1 MKLKMISLAMVLAT
15 GPLFADSSSAVSQLQ
30 TQINALQAQVNQL
43 AQTNQSAFNSVI
55 GLDTADPFGT
65 LSKVNMPLQLLKNHN
80 QNSAALTLGGQVET
94 DLQYWNGDSIQTHP
108 TTQYEQ
114 GSNVALTKLYLFTEA
129 NLGQDAMA
137 FISLDK
143 SGKSN
148 SVGVDRAFL
157 MLGDLNSSTP
167 LFVTAGSTYLPFGM
181 FSGNG
186 PLNNTLITNVY
197 RVSPTNQISG
207 NAILGPVTLI
217 ASAYNNQST
226 VNNSMDGLFTL
237 EFAKNIDQFHT
248 NFGAS
253 YMSNMVG
260 TASGLGAAFAQ
271 GAAHNPAWDANFN
284 VGVKAI
290 SLLGEYAST
299 VHGATIDKQNTS
311 LLSSWMLGVS
321 GQFSLLNSPYFWQ
334 FSDSETHNMQH
345 VAMPL
350 DGDFQEGLK
359 ILTGF
364 NHQWIGSIQ
373 GEYWKNVYVGP
384 ELTYGTLYNGQDT
397 YTATLDATAYF

>member
-15 GPLFADSSSAVSQLQ
+15 GPLFADSSSAVNQLQ
-30 TQINALQAQVNQL
+30 AQINALQAQINQL
-43 AQTNQSAFNSVI
+43 DQTNQTAFSHVV

-65 LSKVNMPLQLLKNHN
+65 LSKVNMPLQLLKNRN
-80 QNSAALTLGGQVET
+80 QNPAALTLGGQIES
-94 DLQYWNGDSIQTHP
+94 DLQDWNGDAIQTH
-108 TTQYEQ
+108 TKTQYEQ
-114 GSNVALTKLYLFTEA
+114 GSSVALTKMYLFTEA
-129 NLGQDAMA
+129 NLGQDALG
-137 FISLDK
+137 FISLKNGSD
-143 SGKSN
+143 N
-148 SVGVDRAFL
+148 SVVVDRAFF

-197 RVSPTNQISG
+197 RVSPTNQVSG
-207 NAILGPVTLI
+207 NAILGPVTVI

-253 YMSNMVG
+253 YLSNMVG

-284 VGVKAI
+284 VGVKAL

-321 GQFSLLNSPYFWQ
+321 GQFSAWNSPYFWQ
-334 FSDSETHNMQH
+334 LSDSETHNMQN

-359 ILTGF
+359 TLTGF

-384 ELTYGTLYNGQDT
+384 ELTYGALYNGQDT

>member
-1 MKLKMISLAMVLAT
+1 MKLKIFSFAMAFAT
-15 GPLFADSSSAVSQLQ
+15 SPVFADSESMVNQLQ
-30 TQINALQAQVNQL
+30 MQINTLQAQVNQL
-43 AQTNQSAFNSVI
+43 DQESQSALSSVI
-55 GLDTADPFGT
+55 DLDTADPFGA
-65 LSKVNMPLQLLKNHN
+65 LSKVNMPLQLLKNRS
-80 QNSAALTLGGQVET
+80 QNPATLTLGGQIET

-114 GSNVALTKLYLFTEA
+114 GSSVALTKLYLFSEA
-129 NLGQDAMA
+129 NLGQDALA

-143 SGKSN
+143 SGGSN
-148 SVGVDRAFL
+148 TVGVDRAFL
-157 MLGDLNSSTP
+157 MLGALNSSTP
-167 LFVTAGSTYLPFGM
+167 LFVTTGYTYLPFGM

-197 RVSPTNQISG
+197 RVSPTNQVSG

-217 ASAYNNQST
+217 ASAYNNRST

-237 EFAKNIDQFHT
+237 EFAKNINQFHT

-253 YMSNMVG
+253 YLSNMVG
-260 TASGLGAAFAQ
+260 TASSLGAAFSQ
-271 GAAHNPAWDANFN
+271 GAAHNPAWDTNFN

-299 VHGATIDKQNTS
+299 IHGATISNQNTS

-321 GQFSLLNSPYFWQ
+321 GQFGLLNSPYFWQ
-334 FSDSETHNMQH
+334 LSDSETHNMQH

-350 DGDFQEGLK
+350 DGDFQAGLK
-359 ILTGF
+359 TLTGF

-373 GEYWKNVYVGP
+373 GEYWKNVYIGP
-384 ELTYGTLYNGQDT
+384 ELTYGALYNGQDT
-397 YTATLDATAYF
+397 YTAILDATAYF